1 MQAVI
6 MAGGFGTRLRP
17 LTNNIPKP
25 MVPILN
31 KPILEHI
38 INLLKGHGIKD
49 YVILLF
55 FMPEKIRD
63 YFGDGRKFG
72 VKIKYVTPGEDY
84 GTAGAVKLSEKYI
97 NGNFIVISGDV
108 LTDFNLSA
116 IAAFHE
122 MKESVATISLYS
134 SKNPLQFGIVLT
146 DNKQRIVRFLEKP
159 SSSEIFSDTINTGI
173 YIFRKDIFNYI
184 PQGENFDFSK
194 DLFPSLLKQK
204 VPIFGFKTPGYWRDV
219 GNLEEYIDANM
230 DALKGKLDHFDSYGK
245 LGSCVSPKS
254 NISKDAVIESS
265 IIGNGVKIEPGAVI
279 KNCVLWDNVVVSR
292 DSRLLFDVVGRNCV
306 IGRNT
311 RINDYVF
318 IGDNCTIG
326 NNVFVSSSIKIW
338 DNKKIDN
345 NDKITRS
352 VIYDDLFFSDLF
364 TDSRITGLSNLQIN
378 PEFGARLGSV
388 YGAFVGQGKKIIIA
402 RDSDYISNMIK
413 RSISSGIMSAG
424 ANIIDSQVMPIP
436 ILRQELKSG
445 EGDGGIFVRKSPFDK
460 KTTDIIFFDKDGRDL
475 SGNKTKSIERLFFSE
490 EYKRADFDKVG
501 SFRYLERA
509 NEKYTKHFL
518 GCLDLHAIRKKRFK
532 IVIDYS
538 YGIASTIFP
547 SILGEFNMDIVSLS
561 AHLDKEK
568 ITRTEEEFHRSQK
581 HFYEVVKSLQ
591 YDMGFMI
598 DAGGEKIW
606 LVTPFRNVLSG
617 ERFLTLVTKMFLIVN
632 KGVKKIAVPV
642 RATGEIDMVAKEFG
656 TEVVRV
662 KDTHY
667 AMMMACDDKDV
678 KFVGG
683 NFGGF
688 LFPDFMYAT
697 DGMFSV
703 AKILELVAKSGYS
716 IDELDRTTPRLYMQK
731 ENIPCSKEEKGS
743 IMRKFMEA
751 TMNLKQELVDGVRVF
766 HDKDTVVLCIP
777 DRDRNL
783 VHLNVE
789 SPSRSKTSK
798 VMKQYRKIVQSYIKS
813 DQD

>member
-38 INLLKGHGIKD
+38 IGLLKMHGIKD
-49 YVILLF
+49 YVVLLF
-55 FMPEKIRD
+55 FMPDKIRD

-72 VKIKYVTPGEDY
+72 VKIRYVVPDEDY
-84 GTAGAVKLSEKYI
+84 GTAGAVKLSEKFI
-97 NGNFIVISGDV
+97 DDNFIVISGDV
-108 LTDFNLSA
+108 LTDFNLSS
-116 IAAFHE
+116 IASFHK
-122 MKESVATISLYS
+122 MKDTVATISLYS

-146 DNKQRIVRFLEKP
+146 DAKQRIVRFLEKP
-159 SSSEIFSDTINTGI
+159 SASEVFSDTINTGI
-173 YIFRKDIFNYI
+173 YFFRKDIFKYI
-184 PQGENFDFSK
+184 PAGESFDFSK
-194 DLFPSLLKQK
+194 DLFPSLLRQK
-204 VPIFGFKTPGYWRDV
+204 IPIYGFKTPGYWRDV

-230 DALKGKLDHFDSYGK
+230 DALRGKLEHFESYGK
-245 LGSCVSPKS
+245 TGSCISPKA
-254 NISKDAVIESS
+254 NIDKDSAIEGSVIGS
-265 IIGNGVKIEPGAVI
+265 GVKIEAGAVV
-279 KNCVLWDNVVVSR
+279 KNCVLWDNVSIGK
-292 DSRLLFDVVGRNCV
+292 DSRLILDVVGRNCS

-318 IGDNCTIG
+318 VGDNCTIK

-345 NDKITRS
+345 NEKITRS

-378 PEFGARLGSV
+378 PEFGAKLGSV
-388 YGAFVGQGKKIIIA
+388 YGAFVGQGKNIIIA

-445 EGDGGIFVRKSPFDK
+445 EGDGGVFVRKSPFDK
-460 KTTDIIFFDKDGRDL
+460 RSTDIIFFDKDGRDL
-475 SGNKTKSIERLFFSE
+475 SGNKTKSVERLFFSE

-501 SFRYLERA
+501 TFRYLERA

-518 GCLDLHAIRKKRFK
+518 ACLDVQAIRKKKFK

-568 ITRTEEEFHRSQK
+568 ITRTEEEFHKSQK
-581 HFYEVVKSLQ
+581 NFYDVVKSLQ
-591 YDMGFMI
+591 YDIGFMI

-606 LVTPFRNVLSG
+606 LVTPHRNVFSG
-617 ERFLTLVTKMFLIVN
+617 ERFLTLVLKMFLIVN
-632 KGVKKIAVPV
+632 RHVKKIAVPV
-642 RATGEIDMVAKEFG
+642 RATGEVDLVAREFG
-656 TEVVRV
+656 TEVMRV

-678 KFVGG
+678 GFVGG
-683 NFGGF
+683 VFGGF
-688 LFPDFMYAT
+688 LFPEFLYAT

-716 IDELDRTTPRLYMQK
+716 IDELDSNTPKLHLLK
-731 ENIPCSKEEKGS
+731 DNIPCTREEKGTV
-743 IMRKFMEA
+743 MRRFMES
-751 TMNLKQELVDGVRVF
+751 TMEYPQELIDGVKIF
-766 HDKDTVVLCIP
+766 LDKDTTVLCFP
-777 DRDRNL
+777 DKDRNF

-789 SPSRSKTSK
+789 SRTRARTAK
-798 VMKQYRKIVQSYIKS
+798 VMKDFRKMVKGYLSE
-813 DQD
+813 D